1 MDFTS
6 LNVYVEETL
15 ANYLELFSGEEDRHL
30 LLKKQLSAGEDIGSR
45 KNFNGH
51 MTASA
56 YLLDGERCLMIHHV
70 GLNKWLTPWGHWD
83 LEDQELLNTAKR
95 ELMEETGVKN
105 IKLHDW
111 HIQNNYLPLDIDTH
125 PIPYSEKKQED
136 AHFHH
141 DFRFVFVLD
150 KKQDIDLQLD
160 EVSDYAWCDIS
171 ELSKDTASLK
181 LFEKMEKIVKG
192 H

>member
-1 MDFTS
+1 M
-6 LNVYVEETL
+6 
-15 ANYLELFSGEEDRHL
+15 
-30 LLKKQLSAGEDIGSR
+30 
-45 KNFNGH
+45 
-51 MTASA
+51 
-56 YLLDGERCLMIHHV
+56 
-70 GLNKWLTPWGHWD
+70 
-83 LEDQELLNTAKR
+83 
-95 ELMEETGVKN
+95 KN

-136 AHFHH
+136 AHFHD